1 MDFIMVD
8 VTDVP
13 GVCVGDEV
21 VLFGDRLVNVED
33 VSSWAGT
40 ISYEV
45 LSRISPRVPR
55 RYV

>member
-8 VTDVP
+8 VTDIP
-13 GVCVGDEV
+13 GVGVGDEV
-21 VLFGDRLVNVED
+21 ILFGDGLVSVED
-33 VSSWAGT
+33 VSSWAGS